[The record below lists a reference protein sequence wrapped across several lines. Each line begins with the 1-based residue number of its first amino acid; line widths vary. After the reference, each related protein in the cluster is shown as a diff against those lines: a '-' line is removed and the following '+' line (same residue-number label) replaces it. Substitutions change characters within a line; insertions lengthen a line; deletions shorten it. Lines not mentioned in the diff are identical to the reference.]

1 MNTSLKFALG
11 CGLLAF
17 SANAASANLDTFD
30 SFASNYATTGVA
42 GANGGFVLGVS
53 GAGPNAQDGSASP
66 ATHEPVVVDS
76 SFAGLT
82 RRVQLVNVS
91 GAGTSDLYNGVVGAG
106 PTYTAAGS
114 VAYLNGNKQSSAIF
128 SYTLASAADL
138 SAYSQIDVSF
148 LNAEVG
154 FNLVVELTSSVGAEG
169 TLTRTLAVTPSFT
182 AYTLPISLGSLVG
195 NPLVWDSVKNIKFTL
210 NNGGS
215 TFFAGNGFPANDQ
228 ADLNLNSI
236 GFSNPNVPEA
246 ATTVPAVAFAMGV
259 GFFAW
264 KRRSAK

>member
-1 MNTSLKFALG
+1 MNTSLKIALG

-17 SANAASANLDTFD
+17 SASAASANLDTFD
-30 SFASNYATTGVA
+30 SFASNYATTGA
-42 GANGGFVLGVS
+42 GGANGGFVLGVS
-53 GAGPNAQDGSASP
+53 GAGPSVQDGTAIPSS
-66 ATHEPVVVDS
+66 HEPVVADS

-82 RRVQLVNVS
+82 RRVQLNNIS

-106 PTYTAAGS
+106 PTFTPSGA

-128 SYTLASAADL
+128 TYTLSSAVDL
-138 SAYSQIDVSF
+138 SAYTQIDLTF
-148 LNAEVG
+148 LNAETG
-154 FNLVVELTSSVGAEG
+154 FNLMVELVSSVGAEG
-169 TLTRTLAVTPSFT
+169 ILSRTMAITPSFS
-182 AYTLPISLGSLVG
+182 AYTLPITLGSLTG

-210 NNGGS
+210 NNAGS
-215 TFFAGNGFPANDQ
+215 TFFAGNPFGPNDQ
-228 ADLNLNSI
+228 ADLNMDSI

-246 ATTVPAVAFAMGV
+246 TTTVPAVAFAMGV